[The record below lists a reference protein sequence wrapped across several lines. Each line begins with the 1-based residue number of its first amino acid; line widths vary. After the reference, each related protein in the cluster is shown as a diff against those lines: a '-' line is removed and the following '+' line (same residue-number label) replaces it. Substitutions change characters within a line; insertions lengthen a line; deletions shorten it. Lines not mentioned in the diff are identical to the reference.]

1 MSRLCLAAA
10 LIALS
15 PVISRAADDPAI
27 AGAMALIARVVP
39 AHADQFVCEIISRDH
54 QADGFEIESVGD
66 R

>member
-1 MSRLCLAAA
+1 MSRICLAAA

-39 AHADQFVCEIISRDH
+39 ARGDPFACEIIPRDH
-54 QADGFEIESVGD
+54 QADGFEMESVGD
-66 R
+66 S